1 MADRHLAEQLS
12 EVGVIV
18 LMFGVGLHFHIE
30 DAGRAADRRA
40 RGGVP
45 ALAAPPTPVAV
56 AAGRPR
62 RPRPRLAGTPACRP
76 IRAVVVGYGPV
87 GRTLSRLL
95 RDNDI
100 EPTIVEMNLETVRQ
114 LREEGVAAVYG
125 DAGHRDTLEAAGV
138 GRAAGLLLT
147 ASGLR
152 NAAEIIRLAREL
164 NPRVRVLVRCSYLRE
179 QAALLKAGADEV
191 FSGEGGRSGHHRVR
205 PAEAGA
211 TSEQID
217 RERDRVRA
225 DLFGRPA
232 SADAGRPHDGSP
244 TVGSAVPQET
254 LEQQQVVIEDAA
266 GVQGEP
272 RQVAEG
278 DGSRAHSAVR
288 R

>member
-1 MADRHLAEQLS
+1 M
-12 EVGVIV
+12 
-18 LMFGVGLHFHIE
+18 
-30 DAGRAADRRA
+30 
-40 RGGVP
+40 
-45 ALAAPPTPVAV
+45 
-56 AAGRPR
+56 
-62 RPRPRLAGTPACRP
+62 
-76 IRAVVVGYGPV
+76 GYGPV

-100 EPTIVEMNLETVRQ
+100 APTIVEINLETVRQ
-114 LREEGVAAVYG
+114 IREEGVAAVYG

-191 FSGEGGRSGHHRVR
+191 FSGEGEVALAITESVLRRL
-205 PAEAGA
+205 GA

-232 SADAGRPHDGSP
+232 SADAGRLHDGSP
-244 TVGSAVPQET
+244 TAGSAVPQET

-278 DGSRAHSAVR
+278 TDRGRTPP
-288 R
+288 